1 MVLEIIII
9 ISLVAFALWTIVTR
23 SLLRSAIGLAAVSA
37 ILTIIMFSL
46 SAPYAAVF
54 ELSVCAGLISVL
66 FVSTISL
73 THGQTKQEILD
84 HMRERLRRFW
94 YLPFIIL
101 ILAVIL
107 FYANLKFN
115 LQLPSPEV
123 ETDVRRIL
131 WGSRQIDL
139 IGQIIILL
147 TGVFGVVVL
156 FKERFKK

>member
-1 MVLEIIII
+1 MVLEIIMII
-9 ISLVAFALWTIVTR
+9 CLVAFALWTIVTR

-37 ILTIIMFSL
+37 ILTVIMFSL

-101 ILAVIL
+101 ILGVIL
-107 FYANLKFN
+107 FYTNLKFN
-115 LQLPSPEV
+115 LQLPAPEV
-123 ETDVRRIL
+123 QTNVRNIL
-131 WGSRQIDL
+131 WGSRQIEL

-156 FKERFKK
+156 FKERLKK

>member
-1 MVLEIIII
+1 VVLEIIIL
-9 ISLVAFALWTIVTR
+9 ISLIAFALWTIVTR

-73 THGQTKQEILD
+73 THGQTKKEILD
-84 HMRERLRRFW
+84 HMRERLKRFW

-101 ILAVIL
+101 ILGVIL
-107 FYANLKFN
+107 FYTNLKFN
-115 LQLPSPEV
+115 LALPAPEV
-123 ETDVRRIL
+123 QTDVRSIL
-131 WGSRQIDL
+131 WRSRQIEL

-156 FKERFKK
+156 FKERLKK